1 MRPYL
6 PRDVRQLRRLLDRIP
21 IGMLVTRTL
30 DGVTHTRPMLMH
42 DIDESGWLWFIT
54 DRDSRNACEL
64 NQNPHATIT
73 FAIEQQESLYRRAGY
88 RHRRPR
94 WRRVE
99 RALESQVPL
108 MVSASRRSRNR
119 ARRDARDERW
129 YWLLPRTR
137 LPRVI
142 GAAKALITGKRREPA
157 LHGVLRLH
165 ALSA

>member
-1 MRPYL
+1 MHPYL

-42 DIDESGWLWFIT
+42 DIDESGWLWFIM

-73 FAIEQQESLYRRAGY
+73 FQSSSGNRYIAVQGTAIVVRDDVGLKELWKST
-88 RHRRPR
+88 
-94 WRRVE
+94 
-99 RALESQVPL
+99 
-108 MVSASRRSRNR
+108 RRSWLPR
-119 ARRDARDERW
+119 ADRAKTVLVAMRVTSAE

-142 GAAKALITGKRREPA
+142 GAAKALITGKRQESG

>member
-6 PRDVRQLRRLLDRIP
+6 PRDVRQLRRLLDRTP

-73 FAIEQQESLYRRAGY
+73 FQSSKGNRYVSVQGTAIVVRDDVGLKELGKST
-88 RHRRPR
+88 
-94 WRRVE
+94 
-99 RALESQVPL
+99 
-108 MVSASRRSRNR
+108 RRSWFP
-119 ARRDARDERW
+119 RDDGAKIV
-129 YWLLPRTR
+129 LAAM
-137 LPRVI
+137 RV
-142 GAAKALITGKRREPA
+142 T
-157 LHGVLRLH
+157 
-165 ALSA
+165 SA